1 MVSKCS
7 CQSGKDDVHNAIPR
21 RWWCGLHSYSESRLV
36 RGKVSGHSLIATFL
50 IKLISLSCSSF
61 GNDEAN
67 NRRIVGVMGIDFTLG
82 YFHKLL
88 MDSTDVCAKEHV
100 TCFIMDD
107 RGYLV
112 AHPGLV
118 EPAGRGPVEYTHII
132 HKEPF
137 VANDLLNHKNFVRKN
152 VCNSFSDRTIQ
163 RYYNVSRYL

>member
-1 MVSKCS
+1 
-7 CQSGKDDVHNAIPR
+7 
-21 RWWCGLHSYSESRLV
+21 
-36 RGKVSGHSLIATFL
+36 
-50 IKLISLSCSSF
+50 
-61 GNDEAN
+61 
-67 NRRIVGVMGIDFTLG
+67 MGIDFTLG

-88 MDSTDVCAKEHV
+88 MDSVEVCGDEHV

-118 EPAGRGPVEYTHII
+118 EPAGRGPIEYTHII

-152 VCNSFSDRTIQ
+152 ICNSFSDRTIQ
-163 RYYNVSRYL
+163 RFYSVSICLGIFDVISSNLFYSLIRA